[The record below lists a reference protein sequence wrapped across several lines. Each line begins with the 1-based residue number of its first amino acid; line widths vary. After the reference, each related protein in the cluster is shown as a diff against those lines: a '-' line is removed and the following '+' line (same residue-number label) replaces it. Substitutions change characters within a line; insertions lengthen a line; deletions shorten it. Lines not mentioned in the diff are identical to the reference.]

1 MMRKIILAMGL
12 MITTLTLT
20 ACGNSSEQ
28 SQTTEAKTEEAA
40 STTEN
45 GNEGN
50 SKTLIAYFTWAD
62 NTKIT
67 DEEDARQAA
76 IAHAESMGESPDDAD
91 AISSA
96 SIQAPGNVARMASWI
111 KDEIGGDTFSIQV
124 EELYSSNYDDCMDR
138 ASDEKAEN
146 ARPKLQKKV
155 DNIDDYDTVFIGYPN
170 WWYSVPMPVLSFIEQ
185 NKLDGK
191 KVVLFC
197 SHGTGRLAGSVRDIT
212 AVLPS
217 DCDVE
222 ENVLGIYR
230 NDIPDGKSEV
240 QNWLKDIGY

>member
-1 MMRKIILAMGL
+1 MKQYKTLLIVAAIMVAGTGCTQK
-12 MITTLTLT
+12 TTT
-20 ACGNSSEQ
+20 S
-28 SQTTEAKTEEAA
+28 TEAKTEEVA
-40 STTEN
+40 STTED
-45 GNEGN
+45 GNKGN

-67 DEEDARQAA
+67 DEDDARQAV

-124 EELYSSNYDDCMDR
+124 EDLYSSNYDDCMDR

-191 KVVLFC
+191 KIVLFC
-197 SHGTGRLAGSVRDIT
+197 SHGTGGLASSVRDIT

-217 DCDVE
+217 NCDVE

-240 QNWLKDIGY
+240 QNWLKEIEVEK